1 MSNQILQNKDRL
13 FRFMNH
19 RYVIIVAGG
28 SGKRMDASIPKQF
41 LLLNDK
47 PVLMHTCETFYR
59 LSHSLSL
66 IVVLPEEHIAT
77 WEALCETYSF
87 KIPHQIVAGGAERFF
102 SVKNALETIPH
113 NEGLVAIH
121 DGVRPL
127 VSHKTILTAFDAA
140 MLYGNAIPVIPVIE
154 SVRELSETGNH
165 IIDRSKLQLIQ
176 TPQVFKS
183 TLICKAYEQDYSE
196 AFTDDASVLE
206 KMGEKIVLTKG
217 NPENIK
223 ITRPIDL
230 IIAEALMNCNNR
242 D

>member
-1 MSNQILQNKDRL
+1 
-13 FRFMNH
+13 MNDN
-19 RYVIIVAGG
+19 YVIIVAGG
-28 SGKRMDASIPKQF
+28 SGRRMDTDIPKQF
-41 LLLNDK
+41 LLLNGR

-59 LSHSLSL
+59 FSNALSL
-66 IVVLPEEHIAT
+66 IVVLPAEHIAT
-77 WEALCETYSF
+77 WEALCETHSF
-87 KIPHQIVAGGAERFF
+87 NILHQIVIGGPQRFY
-102 SVKNALETIPH
+102 SVRNALKTLS
-113 NEGLVAIH
+113 NLEGLVAIH

-127 VSHKTILTAFDAA
+127 VSHETIQAAFDAA
-140 MLYGNAIPVIPVIE
+140 GLYGNAIPVVPVIE
-154 SVRELSETGNH
+154 SVRELSGTGNH

-183 TLICKAYEQDYSE
+183 ALICKAYEQGYSE

-230 IIAEALMNCNNR
+230 IMAEALIHTH
-242 D
+242 